1 MFGIKWDPVKDLS
14 EAARGGGYVTRA
26 LLGTDQKEDKFKAP
40 APGTAVKNITNEF
53 EQGKKYGSDI
63 YRDKEMMD
71 ARNRLQDLSKGYS
84 GQELGALREG
94 AAQETAGQR
103 ASYLQ
108 QLQARAGRAGIGGAR
123 AAAMQGA
130 ADVGFQK
137 AKQDAERKILLDN
150 AQLTRQGTQDFNDF
164 MMKQKAGELGT
175 GALFAQLGSSER
187 GSNTAAAAAAKEPKR
202 GILGNLLSGLF

>member
-1 MFGIKWDPVKDLS
+1 MFGIKWDPVKDLTD
-14 EAARGGGYVTRA
+14 AAKGGGYLTQQ
-26 LLGTDQKEDKFKAP
+26 LFGGNKEQGYKAP
-40 APGTAVKNITNEF
+40 PPGAALNNIKTEF
-53 EQGKKYGSDI
+53 EAGKKYGSDI
-63 YRDKEMMD
+63 YRDKEMTD

-84 GQELGALREG
+84 GQELGALRG
-94 AAQETAGQR
+94 QAAAETAGQR

-108 QLQARAGRAGIGGAR
+108 QLQSRAGRGGIGGAR

-137 AKQDAERKILLDN
+137 AKEEQERKILLDN

-175 GALFAQLGSSER
+175 GALFAQLGSGER
-187 GSNTAAAAAAKEPKR
+187 GSNAAAAAASSQGKK
-202 GILGNLLSGLF
+202 GILGNILGGLF